1 MKIGDLARVTQCTVE
16 TVRYYESV
24 GLLPEPTRTSANYRD
39 YGDVH
44 VERLRFIRNCRALD
58 MTHEEIRVLLAV
70 IDNAESDC
78 SGVNDLV
85 DDHIH
90 HVEVRISEL
99 TDLKQQLVTLRA
111 RCTEAQTGEVCGII
125 RELTTKEADPKQDR
139 HTHLG

>member
-39 YGDVH
+39 YGDAH

-58 MTHEEIRVLLAV
+58 MTHEEIRGLLVLM
-70 IDNAESDC
+70 DQPDGDC

-85 DDHIH
+85 DEHIR
-90 HVEVRISEL
+90 HVEARILEL
-99 TDLKQQLVTLRA
+99 ADLKQQLVTLRA
-111 RCTEAQTGEVCGII
+111 RCVESQSGEVCGII
-125 RELTTKEADPKQDR
+125 RELTTREAEPKQDKQ
-139 HTHLG
+139 THLG